1 MCKENA
7 VFNLSR
13 VIHNQI
19 NNDDLKTFYIDFA
32 EIAKSENEFI
42 ELLFD
47 ALVEF
52 TFGIDA
58 INILSSQDIERFIDA
73 CEILYKGN
81 RETKKEGDLGEVI
94 LHALLR
100 DYLET
105 LPFTGK
111 IHFINDTGTP
121 AKGFDIV
128 HITKDCKNLILGE
141 SKMYGP
147 FYKKGVLQE
156 GIVVA
161 KKALDNLADD
171 IRTHFT
177 IDYMKT
183 KFILIE
189 QKTKVDNIEV
199 QIKMVNPVRDKLK
212 EFKNILRKC
221 KSIDELIDD
230 IYVPLLCTYSST
242 LYNIKNQTLQVFIED
257 YSKEME
263 CLEQYFKNKNIAVP
277 QNLNIVLMFFPIPDK
292 DRLIQKYYDK
302 LKEINGK

>member
-1 MCKENA
+1 MCKEKT
-7 VFNLSR
+7 VFNLSK
-13 VIHNQI
+13 VIHHQI
-19 NNDDLKTFYIDFA
+19 NNNDLKTFYIDFA
-32 EIAKSENEFI
+32 EIAKSEDEFI

-58 INILSSQDIERFIDA
+58 INLLSSQDIERFIDA
-73 CEILYKGN
+73 CEILYKEN
-81 RETKKEGDLGEVI
+81 RKTKKEGDLGEII

-128 HITKDCKNLILGE
+128 HITKNCKNLILGE

-156 GIVVA
+156 GIIVA

-171 IRTHFT
+171 IRSHFT
-177 IDYMKT
+177 INYMKN
-183 KFILIE
+183 KFILIQ
-189 QKTKVDNIEV
+189 QKTKTDNIEV
-199 QIKMVNPVRDKLK
+199 QNKIVNPVRNKLR

-221 KSIDELIDD
+221 ESIEELIDD

-242 LYNIKNQTLQVFIED
+242 LYNIKNQTLQLFIED
-257 YSKEME
+257 YSKEMKS
-263 CLEQYFKNKNIAVP
+263 LEQYFKNKNIQVP
-277 QNLNIVLMFFPIPDK
+277 QNLNIILMLFPIPDK

-302 LKEINGK
+302 L